1 MASTVNALY
10 KDDLVFTAY
19 NAGVTTI
26 NAGELVAAYNN
37 QDAVTSKANLAD
49 NDLQVQTMNTLLEH
63 TCVGIALETMTTA
76 AAPAT
81 AYGAISTKGL
91 FILRAGAL
99 STAGWHITPMGGVDA
114 AEVRTL
120 YEIHTSASWVI
131 GRALTGATAADAY
144 IVAILDVA

>member
-19 NAGVTTI
+19 NSGVTTI

-37 QDAVTSKANLAD
+37 QDVCTSKSNLSDAD
-49 NDLQVQTMNTLLEH
+49 LGVQTMNTLTEH
-63 TCVGIALETMTTA
+63 ICVGIAMETMTTA
-76 AAPAT
+76 ATPAT
-81 AYGAISTKGL
+81 AYGAIASRGL

-99 STAGWHITPMGGVDA
+99 STAGWWITPMGGPDA
-114 AEVRTL
+114 AEVRTIW
-120 YEIHTSASWVI
+120 EIATSASWVI

>member
-37 QDAVTSKANLAD
+37 TDAVTSKANLAD
-49 NDLQVQTMNTLLEH
+49 NDLQVQTMNTLLEQS
-63 TCVGIALETMTTA
+63 CVGIAMETMTTA

-81 AYGAISTKGL
+81 AYGAIASKGL

-99 STAGWHITPMGGVDA
+99 STAGLHIEPMGGPDA
-114 AEVRTL
+114 AEVRTVL
-120 YEIHTSASWVI
+120 YSSASWWV